1 MRLLLAALLTLTT
14 LHGLAAT
21 IVVTSNADAGP
32 NTLRDAITQ
41 AIANGGANTITF
53 NIADVSRAGRTIT
66 LASALPN
73 LPSNLTIDG
82 TTQPGAPFG
91 ISYARIII
99 TNPFALQYVN
109 YFEMIGVSNIQIYGL
124 FLQSVGGGYGFY
136 FRECS
141 NLTFGAPYK
150 GNILQ
155 GFGYAIYCDFITS
168 TEPGSSNITIQGNIM
183 GTDELGTSAGYNEFN
198 QNGLYF
204 RNVSNLQIGGFGPGE
219 GNLMNVVSIPMDY
232 TDTRDIDFGYL
243 NFQGNKVGTDIT
255 GNTRLSPNYEAV
267 QINGYN
273 NGDGS
278 NFSGTTTLAVNIS
291 NNISACGYDLSEIAS
306 YFNIQGN
313 HIGVGPDNT
322 SNIINDGYNGEQA
335 GIWLAFCGH
344 GLIGGSAPGDKNYI
358 ANFIQWAVFEAY
370 SGNITVSQNSIFC
383 NGTGIVPSWQTNSP
397 SKPYVNITLLNT
409 GTVGGTA
416 SPNSTVELF
425 YDDECPGCEGKTYI
439 ASTTADASGNW
450 SYNLTA
456 TGAIVATATDVYGG
470 TSAFSTAT
478 INTTNVV
485 VKNATCERNN
495 GSIKNIQVTS
505 GTEWQWLDA
514 NGNIV
519 GTNTDLTNVGP
530 GTYTFVTSI
539 GGASCNAS
547 STPYTITNVDLPGFD
562 PTTITTTQPT
572 CGQNNGALAYAGTF
586 DPSTTYSWLDAAG
599 TTVCPDYS
607 AANPFSKLAPGTYT
621 LQLALRQDP
630 TCFTHYGPFTLSN
643 RSGPSM
649 TTTDA
654 AITNATCGLPNGSI
668 TGITYQNATAPLT
681 LLWQDANGV
690 GYDYGADL
698 TQAKGG
704 TYRLA
709 LKDGSTC
716 DTIFSP
722 WYNIL
727 DNGVITYDTTRL
739 VYTPA
744 TCDLSN
750 GALTGITVTGAT
762 TFTWKDGNGD
772 VVGSTLDIGGLGPG
786 PYELSLSDVYGC
798 QLSIIPPFTIR
809 QLPMPAFDYSRL
821 QIYSDTC
828 NSGVGAI
835 KDLAMIDT
843 TMTYSW
849 NWYDPANPNDLLG
862 NTSGLIDNL
871 HAGTYM
877 VSVTDKYSCTVKS
890 NPFTVPDV
898 DLSPPSPQVTGA
910 ITARNTPAT
919 LTITNP
925 QTGKYYLLDGPSFG
939 ATILDSSASGIL
951 QTPDIP
957 QDETLYVGFIR
968 GDCSSP
974 IVPVNIK
981 VFDSVRVFVPNAFT
995 PNGDGNNDTW
1005 RITIRGLIHKI
1016 RISVYDRWGAMVF
1029 SSNDPNMSWDGTA
1042 DGHPL
1047 SGTFVYMIGGVDY
1060 FNKPFLLKGT
1070 LMIIR

>member
-1 MRLLLAALLTLTT
+1 MRLLLATLLALTT
-14 LHGLAAT
+14 LRGLAAT
-21 IVVTSNADAGP
+21 IVVTSNADSGP
-32 NTLRDAITQ
+32 GSLRDAITQ
-41 AIANGGANTITF
+41 AIANGGTNTITF
-53 NIADVSRAGRTIT
+53 NIADQSRAGRTIT
-66 LASALPN
+66 LASALPQ

-82 TTQPGAPFG
+82 TTQPGARFG

-99 TNPFALQYVN
+99 TNPRSGPYLN
-109 YFEMIGVSNIQIYGL
+109 YFVMIGVSNVQIYGL
-124 FLQSVGGGYGFY
+124 FLQSISGGYGFY

-141 NLTFGAPYK
+141 NLTFGAAFK
-150 GNILQ
+150 GNIVQ
-155 GFGYAIYCDFITS
+155 GFGYAIYCDFISS
-168 TEPGSSNITIQGNIM
+168 TEPGSSNVTIQGNIM
-183 GTDELGTSAGYNEFN
+183 GTDETGTSAGYQEFN

-204 RNVSNLQIGGFGPGE
+204 RNVSNLQIGGLNPGE
-219 GNLMNVVSIPMDY
+219 GNLMNVISIPMDY
-232 TDTRDIDFGYL
+232 TDTRNIDFGYL

-278 NFSGTTTLAVNIS
+278 NFSGTTTLAVNIT
-291 NNISACGYDLSEIAS
+291 NNISACGYDLFEIAS
-306 YFNIQGN
+306 YFYIQGN

-335 GIWLAFCGH
+335 GIWLTFCGH
-344 GLIGGSAPGDKNYI
+344 GLIGGPAPGDKNYI
-358 ANFIQWAVFEAY
+358 ANFIQWGVFEAY

-383 NGTGIVPSWQTNSP
+383 NGTGIVPST
-397 SKPYVNITLLNT
+397 SKSYVNITLLNT

-416 SPNSTVELF
+416 PPNSIIELF

-439 ASTTADASGNW
+439 GTTTADASGNW
-450 SYNLTA
+450 SYSLTA
-456 TGAIVATATDVYGG
+456 TGAIVATATDVNGA

-485 VKNATCERNN
+485 VTNATCERTN

-547 STPYTITNVDLPGFD
+547 STPYTITSVDLPGLD
-562 PTTITTTQPT
+562 PTAITPTQPT

-586 DPSTTYSWLDAAG
+586 DPSTTYSWLDGAG

-607 AANPFSKLAPGTYT
+607 AADPLTKLSAGTYT
-621 LQLALRQDP
+621 LQLALKQDP
-630 TCFTHYGPFTLSN
+630 TCFTKYGPFSLSN
-643 RSGPSM
+643 QSGPSM

-654 AITNATCGLPNGSI
+654 TITYATCGLSNGSI
-668 TGITYQNATAPLT
+668 TGISYQNATAPLT
-681 LLWQDANGV
+681 LLWQDANDV
-690 GYDYGADL
+690 GHGYGADL
-698 TQAKGG
+698 THAYGG

-722 WYNIL
+722 WYTIP
-727 DNGVITYDTTRL
+727 DNGVITYDTTKL
-739 VYTPA
+739 VYTQA

-762 TFTWKDGNGD
+762 TFTWMNGNGD
-772 VVGSTLDIGGLGPG
+772 VVGTTLDISGLGPG

-835 KDLAMIDT
+835 KDLVMADT
-843 TMTYSW
+843 TLTYSW
-849 NWYDPANPNDLLG
+849 DWYSPANPNDLVG
-862 NTSGLIDNL
+862 NGAGFIDNV
-871 HAGTYM
+871 HAGSY
-877 VSVTDKYSCTVKS
+877 VASVTDKYNCTVKS
-890 NPFTVPDV
+890 NSLKVPNV
-898 DLSPPSPQVTGA
+898 DLSPPLPQITGA

-925 QTGKYYLLDGPSFG
+925 QTGEYLLLDGPSYG
-939 ATILDSSASGIL
+939 ATILDSSATGIL

-957 QDETLYVGFIR
+957 QDETLYVGFMR
-968 GDCSSP
+968 GDCSTP
-974 IVPVNIK
+974 MVPVNIK

-1005 RITIRGLIHKI
+1005 RITIQGLTHKI
-1016 RISVYDRWGAMVF
+1016 QISVYDRWGAMVF
-1029 SSNDPNMSWDGTA
+1029 SSNDPGMAWDGTA
-1042 DGHPL
+1042 GGHPL